1 MTPPNKDHDNDLNN
15 LESDNLTSREAS
27 GEVNPPQ
34 SVRKH
39 QDEEADEDPEFT
51 SEDKYLALEQPGVQ
65 FTAEIDPAATNPDN
79 LEYRQHGQE
88 SDQWDNNNRNSRNA
102 EAFNQD
108 EYILRDNI
116 DLDEDQSQSI
126 SSDEDIDTN
135 TTDEV

>member
-1 MTPPNKDHDNDLNN
+1 MIPNKDYNNDLNN
-15 LESDNLTSREAS
+15 LESDNLSSQEAAGTILPS
-27 GEVNPPQ
+27 K
-34 SVRKH
+34 SVRAE
-39 QDEEADEDPEFT
+39 QDAEAGEDLDYSSP
-51 SEDKYLALEQPGVQ
+51 DKYLALEQEGVR
-65 FTAEIDPAATNPDN
+65 FTQESDPMALNPDN
-79 LEYRQHGQE
+79 MEYRQHGQL
-88 SDQWDNNNRNSRNA
+88 SDEWDNNNRNSRNS